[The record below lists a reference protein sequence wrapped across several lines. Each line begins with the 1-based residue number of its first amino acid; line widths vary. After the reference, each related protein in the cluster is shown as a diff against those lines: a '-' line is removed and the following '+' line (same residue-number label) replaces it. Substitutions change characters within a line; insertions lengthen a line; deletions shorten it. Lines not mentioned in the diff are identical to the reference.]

1 MANILIVDDDNSICD
16 MICQFVAKMGH
27 ESVYALT
34 GEEGIRL
41 ATAETFDIIFLDV
54 GLPDCNGL
62 SLLSNFRKTP
72 SLPEVIIIT
81 GYGDPDGAELA
92 IKNKAWDYIEKPF
105 SVGSLTLSINRA
117 LQYRGKKDTG
127 NPPVVLKRD
136 GLIGNSPEMQ
146 GCLNRLAHAANSP
159 VNVLIT
165 GETGTGKE
173 LFARI
178 IHENSG
184 RVAGNFVVVDCAGL
198 PGTLVESMLFGHE
211 KGAFTGADK
220 SREGLVKQA
229 DGGTLFLD
237 EVGELPLSVQGIF
250 LRVLQERRFR
260 PIGGRQEIQ
269 SNFRLL
275 AATNRNLD
283 QMVETGAFRK
293 DLLFRIK
300 SVVLELPP
308 LRVRKKDICSIAAH
322 YLTKFC
328 RNYNTVIKGMSPE
341 FIEALTAYQWPGNVR
356 ELVNTMENV
365 LSQTGDEPV
374 LFPVHLPTRIRIE
387 LARRSVNR
395 QPTGSG
401 LTGTKVAAPGIFPEL
416 RSLLETTEEHYLKD
430 LIAYT
435 KGDIKKAC
443 RISGLSKSRLYVRLK
458 KYALSRRF

>member
-1 MANILIVDDDNSICD
+1 MAKILIVDDDNPICD
-16 MICQFVAKMGH
+16 MVCKLVSKMGH
-27 ESVYALT
+27 EPVYALT

-41 ATAETFDIIFLDV
+41 ATAEKFDIIFLDV

-62 SLLSNFRKTP
+62 SLLSKFRKTP
-72 SLPEVIIIT
+72 SLPEVIIVT
-81 GYGDPDGAELA
+81 GYGDPDGAEIA

-117 LQYRGKKDTG
+117 LQYREKKDTG
-127 NPPVVLKRD
+127 KAPVVLKRD

-146 GCLNRLAHAANSP
+146 HCLNRLAHAANSP
-159 VNVLIT
+159 TNVLIS

-173 LFARI
+173 LCARI
-178 IHENSG
+178 IHENS
-184 RVAGNFVVVDCAGL
+184 RRAAGNFVVVDCAGL
-198 PGTLVESMLFGHE
+198 PGTLVESILFGHE

-220 SREGLVKQA
+220 SREGLAKQA

-237 EVGELPLSVQGIF
+237 EVGELPLSLQGVF
-250 LRVLQERRFR
+250 LRVLQERCFR
-260 PIGGRQEIQ
+260 PIGGKQEVQ

-283 QMVETGAFRK
+283 EMVEAGTFRK
-293 DLLFRIK
+293 DLLFRLK
-300 SVVLELPP
+300 SIVLELPP
-308 LRVRKKDICSIAAH
+308 LRARKKDICSIAAY
-322 YLTKFC
+322 YLTKLC

-356 ELVNTMENV
+356 ELVNTMENL

-374 LFPVHLPTRIRIE
+374 LFPVHLPTRIRID
-387 LARRSVNR
+387 LARGAVNR
-395 QPTGSG
+395 KSTDSG
-401 LTGTKVAAPGIFPEL
+401 LTRAEAVAPGIFPGL
-416 RSLLETTEEHYLKD
+416 RSLLEITEKQYLKD

-435 KGDIKKAC
+435 KGDIQEAC